1 MALIH
6 AGCALKPSWTNNTTG
21 SSITWNI
28 INDSEHAPQFF
39 TSVGLNGPFIE
50 LFYPTVKKICTFIVG
65 VDETLQKYG
74 VVAGA
79 TIGISSAKIQLSA
92 LYARA
97 YFMTGNGTGWNSSPL
112 VSSYNSATGSTTIS
126 GIPIMSNSYA
136 YGTVG
141 QYMGNNPYVVRPNLT
156 SIANGQWKFDLLD
169 VTTGLKV
176 MTPPTS
182 DDRVLITPPMM
193 PTGVPV
199 GSFDGDGYAK
209 KIYEANTAPA
219 TSTGNLVVYALFE
232 IED

>member
-6 AGCALKPSWTNNTTG
+6 AACALKPSWQNNTTG
-21 SSITWNI
+21 SPITWSI
-28 INDSEHAPQFF
+28 ISDSEHGPQFF

-50 LFYPTVKKICTFIVG
+50 LFYPTVTKISTFIVG
-65 VDETLQKYG
+65 VDETFQKYG

-79 TIGISSAKIQLSA
+79 TIGMSSARIQMSA
-92 LYARA
+92 LFART
-97 YFMTGNGTGWNSSPL
+97 YFITGNGTNWTSAPLTNTWSS
-112 VSSYNSATGSTTIS
+112 GSTVLS

-141 QYMGNNPYVVRPNLT
+141 QYMGTNPYVVRPNLT
-156 SIANGQWKFDLLD
+156 SIGMGQWKFDLID
-169 VTTGLKV
+169 MTTGLKV
-176 MTPPTS
+176 TTPPTS

-209 KIYEANTAPA
+209 KIYEANSFPA
-219 TSTGNLVVYALFE
+219 TSTGNLCIYALFE
-232 IED
+232 IEE